1 MRRRTFLPVVAT
13 TVLVL
18 GLLWYWYNSGQH
30 KLERCVKAQQDHF
43 YSTSEGQEMH
53 RHGTDP
59 PDQLFVLECNQ
70 LGIR

>member
-1 MRRRTFLPVVAT
+1 MRRRIFLPVVAT

-43 YSTSEGQEMH
+43 YSTTEGQEKIG
-53 RHGTDP
+53 RASCRER
-59 PDQLFVLECNQ
+59 V
-70 LGIR
+70 